1 MISTLRR
8 LGSLIDAANERIG
21 RAVAWLVLLL
31 VLVIV
36 YDVAMRYLFQ
46 IGSVALQE
54 LEWHFFSIIFLFGAA
69 YTFRHDGHVRVDMV
83 YRSRFLSDKHRVWID
98 LLGTLVFLIPFC
110 ALIIY
115 SSWPFVFS
123 AYVIAEGSPDP
134 GGLPFRF
141 LLKSAIPLAFLLLL
155 LQGLANAV
163 RSLCAL
169 SESASQPTSSRKK
182 RDKQSAE
189 EVS

>member
-1 MISTLRR
+1 MISNLSR
-8 LGSLIDAANERIG
+8 LGSLIDTVNERIG
-21 RAVAWLVLLL
+21 RAVAWLMFLL

-36 YDVAMRYLFQ
+36 YDIAMRYLFQ

-163 RSLCAL
+163 RSLCTL

>member
-163 RSLCAL
+163 RSLCTL

>member
-8 LGSLIDAANERIG
+8 LGALIDAVNERIG
-21 RAVAWLVLLL
+21 RAVAWLAFLL

-54 LEWHFFSIIFLFGAA
+54 LEWHFFSLIFLLGAA
-69 YTFRHDGHVRVDMV
+69 YTFKHDGHVRVDMV
-83 YRSRFLSDKHRVWID
+83 YHSRFLSDKHRAWID
-98 LLGTLVFLIPFC
+98 LLGTLFFLIPFC

-123 AYVIAEGSPDP
+123 AYAIAEGSPDP

-155 LQGLANAV
+155 LQGLANAA
-163 RSLCAL
+163 RSLCTL
-169 SESASQPTSSRKK
+169 SEPASPQTISRIKRNEQSTEDTS
-182 RDKQSAE
+182 
-189 EVS
+189 